1 MVWIFVKACRA
12 CPSKVSS
19 ISLPVSGLSPAM
31 PETYINP
38 PAITACGINVFK
50 RGILSVLKLIFDD
63 MAIGF

>member
-1 MVWIFVKACRA
+1 
-12 CPSKVSS
+12 
-19 ISLPVSGLSPAM
+19 M